1 MLAFRI
7 EDKTPVALIP
17 RRRPAG
23 GCSYELID
31 SRDGSATPVDQE
43 KAASLDSPAFSFYR
57 RFGASSALMDLIR
70 SALRPYERDLATVV
84 FSASLL
90 GMAVPAANSI
100 LFG

>member
-1 MLAFRI
+1 VNPSPLEHPVAAIAASSGFRTRRVLLAGDWWRRDNGPMLAFRI

-43 KAASLDSPAFSFYR
+43 KAASLDSPAFSF
-57 RFGASSALMDLIR
+57 
-70 SALRPYERDLATVV
+70 
-84 FSASLL
+84 
-90 GMAVPAANSI
+90 
-100 LFG
+100 